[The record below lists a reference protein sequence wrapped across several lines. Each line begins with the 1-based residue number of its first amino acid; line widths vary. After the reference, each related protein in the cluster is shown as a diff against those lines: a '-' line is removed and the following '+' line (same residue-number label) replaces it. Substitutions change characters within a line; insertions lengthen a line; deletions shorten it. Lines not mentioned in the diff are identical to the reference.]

1 LGKFAPK
8 ESTPSMLLG
17 NVANL
22 FLDEL
27 MNNPDADFKAT
38 FKKAFA
44 ANVIPFSLLDNDVVI
59 DMRQRAQRHFAT
71 LRQLVK
77 ERFGERRIDREHCY
91 LEPSFTAEK
100 YGIQGRLDVLF
111 REEGPEGRSAIIELK
126 SNKEVYSA
134 NQYGVSQN
142 HYVQTLLYDLLLRS
156 VYGESVQPET
166 YILYSALEKDQLKF
180 VPKSVPQQKEAINVR
195 NRLVALEWS
204 LCQIDEGPLDE
215 RCLFDRL
222 NTNAFR
228 DSSRFTAEKLQR
240 FEKIWNGADPIDRKY
255 FRSFVGFTAREHR
268 LARTGA
274 QGNDQLNGLASLWLE
289 PLENKS
295 ANFEALAHLRIES
308 HEVSA
313 ERPTVTLRL
322 TQRSAR
328 LTNFR
333 KGDMAVLYPY
343 DGQGSGPLDTQIFKC
358 NIVELNAEKAVVKLR
373 SQQFNQLIFE
383 NASLWWA
390 LEHDGMDSS
399 FSAQYRGLFFL
410 LEAPAPKRELLMG
423 LRPPASSTAT
433 SSLRLDIEGMTEE
446 QSRIL
451 AKALAA
457 PEYFLL
463 LGPPGT
469 GKTQFML
476 KHYVKYLIENTDEQV
491 LLLAYTNRAVD
502 EICEAIHEFAQ
513 DRFLRLGS
521 EGAATGRWKDF
532 FLKNQVA
539 GLESRKQV
547 RELLDSHRI
556 VVSTL
561 STMNGNLELLQL
573 KKFNRVVLD
582 EASQVLEPMLVGLLS
597 RFERFVLIG
606 DHKQLPAVVMQDKDS
621 TAVHDPDLQRIGLFN
636 RRNALFERLYRLA
649 ERNGWDGAYDML
661 SAQGRMHGDI
671 AAYPGER
678 FYGGTLQLLPNAED
692 AGAWQRQPLSLSL
705 PPSADP
711 LLTLI
716 AAHRFLFLDTP
727 VDTGESPKTN
737 RHEAETVVKL
747 VQAFQQLYRENQR
760 EWSPAKVGVI
770 TPYRAQI
777 ACIREALTKADSAFE
792 QITVDTVERYQGGAR
807 EIILLSFCVNA
818 PQQLENLVS
827 LGEDEV
833 VDRKLNVALTRAR
846 QHLVM
851 VGNRA
856 VLQQHPVYNHLLDS
870 TFLFSAHP

>member
-1 LGKFAPK
+1 
-8 ESTPSMLLG
+8 
-17 NVANL
+17 
-22 FLDEL
+22 
-27 MNNPDADFKAT
+27 
-38 FKKAFA
+38 
-44 ANVIPFSLLDNDVVI
+44 
-59 DMRQRAQRHFAT
+59 
-71 LRQLVK
+71 
-77 ERFGERRIDREHCY
+77 
-91 LEPSFTAEK
+91 
-100 YGIQGRLDVLF
+100 
-111 REEGPEGRSAIIELK
+111 
-126 SNKEVYSA
+126 
-134 NQYGVSQN
+134 
-142 HYVQTLLYDLLLRS
+142 
-156 VYGESVQPET
+156 
-166 YILYSALEKDQLKF
+166 
-180 VPKSVPQQKEAINVR
+180 
-195 NRLVALEWS
+195 
-204 LCQIDEGPLDE
+204 
-215 RCLFDRL
+215 L
-222 NTNAFR
+222 NTVSFPG
-228 DSSRFTAEKLQR
+228 SSKFTAEKLQL
-240 FEKIWNGADPIDRKY
+240 FEKVWSAATPLERRY

-289 PLENKS
+289 PLESKS

-322 TQRSAR
+322 TERSAR

-333 KGDMAVLYPY
+333 NGDMAVLYPY
-343 DGQGSGPLDTQIFKC
+343 DGLGSGPLDTQIFKC
-358 NIVELNAEKAVVKLR
+358 TVVELDAEKAVVKLR
-373 SQQFNQLIFE
+373 SQQFNRLIFD

-399 FSAQYRGLFFL
+399 FGAQYRGLFSL
-410 LEAPAPKRELLMG
+410 LGAPAPKRELLLG
-423 LRPPASSTAT
+423 LRPPAPNSASVVTVEDA
-433 SSLRLDIEGMTEE
+433 EGMTAE
-446 QSRIL
+446 QSRVL

-476 KHYVKYLIENTDEQV
+476 KHYVKHLMEHTGEQV

-502 EICEAIHEFAQ
+502 EICEAIHGFAQ

-521 EGAATGRWKDF
+521 EGASTGRWKEF

-561 STMNGNLELLQL
+561 STMNGSLDLLHL
-573 KKFNRVVLD
+573 KKFDRVVLD

-597 RFERFVLIG
+597 RFGRFVLIG
-606 DHKQLPAVVMQDKDS
+606 DHKQLPAVVLQDKDS
-621 TAVHDPDLQRIGLFN
+621 TAVEDPDLQRIGLTN
-636 RRNALFERLYRLA
+636 RRNSLFERLYGLA
-649 ERNGWDGAYDML
+649 ERNSWDWAYDML

-678 FYGGTLQLLPNAED
+678 FYGGTLQLLPSAVD
-692 AGAWQRQPLSLSL
+692 PGTWQRQPLSLSL
-705 PPSADP
+705 PSTADS
-711 LLTLI
+711 LLELV

-727 VDTGESPKTN
+727 VDTGESLKTN
-737 RHEAETVVKL
+737 RHEAEKVVEL
-747 VQAFQQLYRENQR
+747 VRGFQLLYRENQR
-760 EWSPAKVGVI
+760 DWSPAKIGII

-777 ACIREALTKADSAFE
+777 ACIREALAKADPLFE

-827 LGEDEV
+827 LGEDGT

-846 QHLVM
+846 QHLVLL
-851 VGNRA
+851 GNRA
-856 VLQQHPVYNHLLDS
+856 VLEQHPVYRHLLES
-870 TFLFSAHP
+870 PFLFSAQS